1 MGLIGNMAVLIVMSV
16 CFADACVRSSALMSL
31 LYSELYHFLS
41 YTWSDMS
48 VISVTL
54 LHIRFI
60 RNRSDLLT
68 HKLTQFP
75 SDLVKRIAVIIPE
88 KSVIFLADILRS
100 ARLGKDRRWSRWWL
114 GAVVRQASI
123 WTGADLDICL

>member
-1 MGLIGNMAVLIVMSV
+1 
-16 CFADACVRSSALMSL
+16 
-31 LYSELYHFLS
+31 
-41 YTWSDMS
+41 MS

-88 KSVIFLADILRS
+88 KSVIFLADIVHDW
-100 ARLGKDRRWSRWWL
+100 GKIGDGPDGGLVPSCDKPL
-114 GAVVRQASI
+114 SGPAPI
-123 WTGADLDICL
+123 WIYVSKWRH